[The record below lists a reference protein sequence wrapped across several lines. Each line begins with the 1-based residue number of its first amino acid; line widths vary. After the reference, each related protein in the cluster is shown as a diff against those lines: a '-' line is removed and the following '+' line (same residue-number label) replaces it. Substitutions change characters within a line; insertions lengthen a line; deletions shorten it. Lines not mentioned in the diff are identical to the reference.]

1 MVHISKVGPSGKS
14 FQNSAVRL
22 DEHQP
27 SFFQLK
33 FKGEKCQFGL
43 FWVTCLYFDQRRVG
57 QLDGLSLRKVSDVT
71 RRGENGCGSDKNK
84 ESSQVDRHLRVWAPR
99 RR

>member
-22 DEHQP
+22 DKHQP

-43 FWVTCLYFDQRRVG
+43 FWVTCLYSDQRRVG

-71 RRGENGCGSDKNK
+71 LVSK
-84 ESSQVDRHLRVWAPR
+84 EERMVVVQTKIKKAHR
-99 RR
+99 